1 MSRKI
6 ILLFVLFLLIQ
17 TGLGV
22 AVMGSGDDGAL
33 DMVKVNELMY
43 SCVEAW
49 PGLQQGREG
58 SMPESGY
65 NYALLDRE
73 GRLIYAQDK
82 NAQLNV
88 QLSLQEAIRRRDTI
102 IDLYDGSDQI
112 GKLVLLND
120 FDAQADRQRGRL
132 LAVLGASTVLF
143 MLTGICYVLYLEKT
157 VFGPFRK
164 LKVFAARVAG
174 GNLDIP
180 LTMDRDNAFGAFT
193 ESFDLM
199 RAELKKAREQER
211 RASQSKK
218 ELVAKL
224 SHDIKTPV
232 ASIKAVAEVMAV
244 GAGSEKE
251 KQQLGIIEAKADQIN
266 ALITNLF
273 HATLEELQ
281 ELEVKPEE
289 QDSRGIKEL
298 LVQADYLKKAQ
309 IGDIPEC
316 LVTFDALRLQQVFDN
331 LLENSYKYAGTSILI
346 TAKISQGYLS
356 VVCRDYGTGVAED
369 EFPLIFEKFYRGSNT
384 AGKGGSGLGL
394 YISHYLMEKM
404 GGSLICE
411 NLEDGFSARVNLK
424 I

>member
-17 TGLGV
+17 TGLGI
-22 AVMGSGDDGAL
+22 AVMGSSDDGGL
-33 DMVKVNELMY
+33 DMVKVNDLMY

-49 PGLQQGREG
+49 PGLQQVREG
-58 SMPESGY
+58 GMPESDY
-65 NYALLDRE
+65 DYALLDRE

-102 IDLYDGSDQI
+102 IDLYDGSDQL

-120 FDAQADRQRGRL
+120 FAAQADRQRGRL
-132 LAVLGASTVLF
+132 LAVLGASTVLNI
-143 MLTGICYVLYLEKT
+143 LTGICYVRDLEKP

-174 GNLDIP
+174 GSLDIP

-211 RASQSKK
+211 MASQSKK

-232 ASIKAVAEVMAV
+232 ASIKAVAEVMEV

-266 ALITNLF
+266 ALISNLF

-331 LLENSYKYAGTSILI
+331 LLENSYKYAGTSILV

-404 GGSLICE
+404 GGSLVCE